1 VDGEE
6 MEEWIIICGGNG
18 VDWMEEAEPV
28 FVDLLWS
35 PGIYS

>member
-18 VDWMEEAEPV
+18 VNWMEETYWRGRKMEQ
-28 FVDLLWS
+28 
-35 PGIYS
+35 